1 MFNLGAPEIMVILL
15 VALVVIG
22 PKKLPDAIRQLGK
35 AIREFRQVTN
45 DMRADLTDALGV
57 DEIRDAFDINRL
69 LADDPA
75 PAVAPPTPG
84 AAVPAGG
91 ATGPYSAVPAPNL
104 DVPPPDGVIDGPT
117 PLAVPLADVPA
128 PASSNADVLA

>member
-84 AAVPAGG
+84 AAVG